1 MSPSTEGRSAGAHA
15 KPDRTKQRVLLELES
30 HEAWRAWLE
39 RHHDTVREVWVVFW
53 KKHTGRPG
61 LTYEEAVEEALCFGW
76 IDSVI
81 TRLDEGRYAQKMT
94 PRTDR
99 AKWSE
104 SNRRRLRILLAEGRV
119 TAAGLAAV
127 DPGVLASL
135 EHPDPAPRPAPPE
148 LSPDLAATLAAD
160 PRAHEEFLR
169 LPPSHRKRYV
179 GWIMAAAREQTRRR
193 RLAEAMDLLAR
204 GERLGLK

>member
-1 MSPSTEGRSAGAHA
+1 MHA
-15 KPDRTKQRVLLELES
+15 KPDRAKERVLLEPKDRR
-30 HEAWRAWLE
+30 AWRAWLE

-53 KKHTGRPG
+53 KKHTGRQG

-76 IDSVI
+76 IDSIVA
-81 TRLDEGRYAQKMT
+81 RLDEGRYAQKMT

-99 AKWSE
+99 ARWSE
-104 SNRRRLRILLAEGRV
+104 SNRRRLRKLLAEGRV

-135 EHPDPAPRPAPPE
+135 EHPDPPPRPAPPE
-148 LSPDLAATLAAD
+148 LSPDLAAALAAN

-169 LPPSHRKRYV
+169 LPPSHRTRYV
-179 GWIMAAAREQTRRR
+179 GWIMAAAREDTRRR